1 VKAADTI
8 DSTTI
13 PQGLSL
19 ATCQRQPFFSFWERS
34 MFNNLVTYHIHKQDP
49 LPASDALA
57 YQYILAGNGLFV
69 RAETRF
75 FTAVLLAAACAVRGL
90 APLRRQFRLKCPRL
104 PGQLLHAVLADGRR
118 ARQPDG
124 RLNETLYQFHHHGR
138 AVQARKPAQ
147 QGTATSV
154 VATGGNDPAVVCD
167 LHSHGNMPAF
177 FSQTDNA
184 DEQGIRLYAVMGR
197 LDTVPEIRLRVG
209 VCGYWLPLPLTAVFS
224 DAGPFL
230 DRYNLKEKER

>member
-1 VKAADTI
+1 VFA
-8 DSTTI
+8 
-13 PQGLSL
+13 
-19 ATCQRQPFFSFWERS
+19 
-34 MFNNLVTYHIHKQDP
+34 NLVTYHIHQQEP

-75 FTAVLLAAACAVRGL
+75 FTAVLLAAACTVRGL

-104 PGQLLHAVLADGRR
+104 PAQLLHAVLADGRR

-138 AVQARKPAQ
+138 TVQVRKPAQ

-154 VATGGNDPAVVCD
+154 IAAGGDAPAVVCD
-167 LHSHGNMPAF
+167 LHSHGHMPAF
-177 FSQTDNA
+177 FSPTDDA
-184 DEQGIRLYAVMGR
+184 DEQGLRLYAVMGR
-197 LDTVPEIRLRVG
+197 LDSVPEMRLRLG
-209 VCGYWLPLPLTAVFS
+209 VCGYWQPLPLTAVFS

-230 DRYNLKEKER
+230 DLYNFKERER